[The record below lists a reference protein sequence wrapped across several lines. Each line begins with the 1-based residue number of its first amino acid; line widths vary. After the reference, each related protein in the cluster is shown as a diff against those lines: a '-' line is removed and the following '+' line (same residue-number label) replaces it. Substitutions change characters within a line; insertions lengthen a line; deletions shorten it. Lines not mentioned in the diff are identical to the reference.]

1 MDNHKIAR
9 FSVEIKR
16 LSEHPVVAAD
26 GALTH
31 EVTFLVHADGAQSGF
46 EVDGGVVSGDVLAR
60 CLDLQET
67 GSVIVNMPSH
77 WVQDPTNDNWHHEVV
92 DAALDRAKSE
102 SA

>member
-1 MDNHKIAR
+1 MDNHTTAR
-9 FSVEIKR
+9 FSVEIKS
-16 LSEHPVVAAD
+16 LSEHPVVATD

-31 EVTFLVHADGAQSGF
+31 EVTFLVQADGAQTGF

-60 CLDLQET
+60 CLNLQEI
-67 GSVIVNMPSH
+67 GGVIVNMPSH
-77 WVQDPTNDNWHHEVV
+77 LIQDSTNDNWHHEVV